1 MGKLCCQL
9 CPNLGRH
16 HLDKWDI
23 LSANKQILRFSQRDF
38 CHFKIC
44 KLLAIWLSN
53 FPGYIWSLSKVWSEL
68 VRFPNPLATG
78 SYIHGSWGTWLDP
91 NLPLQTRDLCIV
103 PGFAAVPQDLLQGPQ
118 GPHSPGV
125 PSQRLCNSIVQIR
138 IFLDLKIGG
147 LVKRNNKSSHWFPV
161 EIFREIIFLLFV
173 AFFGN
178 FGCNFYQPR
187 CFWPFFPGCFFHWY
201 PHKKLKYG
209 KPRLGEFTLM

>member
-16 HLDKWDI
+16 HLDKWEI

-78 SYIHGSWGTWLDP
+78 SDIHGSWGTWLDP

-118 GPHSPGV
+118 GPHCPGF
-125 PSQRLCNSIVQIR
+125 PSQSLCNSIIVR
-138 IFLDLKIGG
+138 VSLLNRVHLYTRFGG
-147 LVKRNNKSSHWFPV
+147 L
-161 EIFREIIFLLFV
+161 FRILTTQTIDPKIV
-173 AFFGN
+173 FGIL
-178 FGCNFYQPR
+178 R
-187 CFWPFFPGCFFHWY
+187 
-201 PHKKLKYG
+201 HKH
-209 KPRLGEFTLM
+209 RHRHNVH